1 MFTTMCALRI
11 YLRRGDSH
19 EGEGFW
25 RRLFRRPLA
34 KFFIDEAFK
43 AGVTHASM
51 THGHMGFAK
60 GDKLVTADV
69 TEVGVESL
77 PVCIEL
83 VAPRPLLEQFIRDHQ
98 ENLRGATVMMLEG
111 LHILPHAL
119 QEPEAAGADKV
130 EYIRVGDDRGEPAA
144 PAGPTKG
151 AGRAPEI
158 ES

>member
-11 YLRRGDSH
+11 YLRRGDHH

-25 RRLFRRPLA
+25 RRVFRRPLA
-34 KFFIDEAFK
+34 KYFIDEAFK

-60 GDKLVTADV
+60 GDKLVASDV
-69 TEVGVESL
+69 TEVGVDSL

-83 VAPRPLLEQFIRDHQ
+83 VAPRPLLEQFLRDHQ
-98 ENLRGATVMMLEG
+98 RNLQGATVMMLEG

-119 QEPEAAGADKV
+119 QEPETAGADKV
-130 EYIRVGDDRGEPAA
+130 EYIRVGA
-144 PAGPTKG
+144 G
-151 AGRAPEI
+151 AGVQSALHGEERDRSRAPEI